1 MSKAKGKENKTA
13 EVKNANKKAFVWT
26 DDEVE
31 LLLSVVNDYKVSKAM
46 VNTDWES
53 CQSKYTDILELF
65 KQQYPSSK
73 EEAARLGKDYPH
85 NADVLSKAIIT
96 TKMKAIRVKY
106 RHAVD
111 SGRKSGHG
119 RVVLL
124 YFDYCEKI
132 WGGSP
137 ATTTLESGIETTE
150 ISVELLD
157 SIQPIVSVSPSLSE
171 ATNCAINSNAQ
182 NLVDSDEE
190 CSSPSPIS
198 ITEID
203 RNTPAPSLS
212 STSTNSET
220 NSIKER
226 RDKLNS
232 RLKNYKGEKLKRK
245 IPADVQMM
253 RYAQE
258 DVDLKKRLMDKM
270 DNMENDYAEN
280 MNRLSSNIDKLTSSI
295 TDGFS
300 VLKNLVP
307 STPQPPQLCQIP
319 QQYAQHI
326 GNYASTYPGM
336 SRNASWTAAASTSQY
351 PNSQLPFNEF
361 VIRDD
366 NEHNGNKSRL
376 YDSGC

>member
-1 MSKAKGKENKTA
+1 MSKAKRKENKTA
-13 EVKNANKKAFVWT
+13 EVKNANKEAFVWT

-73 EEAARLGKDYPH
+73 EAAARLGKVYPH

-157 SIQPIVSVSPSLSE
+157 SIQPIGSVSPSLSE

-203 RNTPAPSLS
+203 RNTLTFAV
-212 STSTNSET
+212 
-220 NSIKER
+220 I
-226 RDKLNS
+226 
-232 RLKNYKGEKLKRK
+232 
-245 IPADVQMM
+245 
-253 RYAQE
+253 
-258 DVDLKKRLMDKM
+258 
-270 DNMENDYAEN
+270 
-280 MNRLSSNIDKLTSSI
+280 NI
-295 TDGFS
+295 
-300 VLKNLVP
+300 N
-307 STPQPPQLCQIP
+307 
-319 QQYAQHI
+319 
-326 GNYASTYPGM
+326 
-336 SRNASWTAAASTSQY
+336 
-351 PNSQLPFNEF
+351 
-361 VIRDD
+361 
-366 NEHNGNKSRL
+366 
-376 YDSGC
+376 